1 MTMKK
6 EETAGRNITPATR
19 VGKLLEDFPQL
30 EDTLIRMSPSFKKL
44 RNQVLRK
51 TVGKVAT
58 LRQVAKVGDIPL
70 ADLVNAL
77 RREAGLPEVDMING
91 DAAGSISDNPEW
103 SDAARIVKRFDARS
117 MIEAGQQPMGTVLKQ
132 LNELKEGEIY
142 ELTTPFV
149 PAPLIDMVKDKGYA
163 VWTKKGEEECV
174 LTYISR
180 K

>member
-1 MTMKK
+1 MNK
-6 EETAGRNITPATR
+6 EETVERNITPETK
-19 VGKLLEDFPQL
+19 VGKLLEDFPEL

-44 RNQVLRK
+44 RNPVLRK

-58 LRQVAKVGDIPL
+58 LRQVAKVGNIPL
-70 ADLVNAL
+70 ADLINAL
-77 RREAGLPEVDMING
+77 RREVGLSEVNMIDG
-91 DAAGSISDNPEW
+91 DAAGNIDESPEW

-132 LNELKEGEIY
+132 IKELKEGEIY

-149 PAPLIDMVKDKGYA
+149 PAPLIDMVKEKGYA
-163 VWTKKGEEECV
+163 VWTKKGEEERV
-174 LTYISR
+174 LTYICR